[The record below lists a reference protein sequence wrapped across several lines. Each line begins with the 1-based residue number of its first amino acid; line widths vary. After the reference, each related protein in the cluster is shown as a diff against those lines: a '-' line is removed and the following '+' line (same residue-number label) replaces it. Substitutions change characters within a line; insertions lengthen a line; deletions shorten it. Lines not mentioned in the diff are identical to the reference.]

1 MDPVPDGRPKNTRT
15 LWMRFWIRIPNAVKT
30 IIKTLNGCLM
40 VQLPTRITVSLG
52 TVLKSSMEPPD

>member
-1 MDPVPDGRPKNTRT
+1 MRILR
-15 LWMRFWIRIPNAVKT
+15 MRFRIRIPNTAVKKT
-30 IIKTLNGCLM
+30 SIKTLNAYLM

>member
-1 MDPVPDGRPKNTRT
+1 MRT
-15 LWMRFWIRIPNAVKT
+15 LWMRFRIRIPNAVKT
-30 IIKTLNGCLM
+30 RIKTINSYLM